1 MSKSPKQAMDVHSVV
16 SADPRIKFVA
26 ENICKSCRKKHT
38 ANCCSEYCAATDP
51 RLSTSLMP
59 DTRQTK
65 LVSDD

>member
-38 ANCCSEYCAATDP
+38 ANCCSEYSRGNRSKAEYIINARYSP
-51 RLSTSLMP
+51 N
-59 DTRQTK
+59 QIGE
-65 LVSDD
+65 